1 MNDFDLGDL
10 RRVLAE
16 CQEYEAGHHLGR
28 PFMSAYQIAIRFA
41 DAHPQHP
48 LVKKLHV
55 GGKGTGPDPSLANCI
70 ARFLSA
76 AVKDGKA
83 GDIEGGFISHAHIG
97 DLWFDCHGQKI
108 GVSGLTS
115 KAGHSIFRLVQSPT
129 AD

>member
-1 MNDFDLGDL
+1 MNDFDLDDL

-48 LVKKLHV
+48 LVKKLDV
-55 GGKGTGPDPSLANCI
+55 GGQGTGPDQSLANRI

-76 AVKDGKA
+76 AVKHGRA
-83 GDIEGGFISHAHIG
+83 GDIEGGFISHDLIG
-97 DLWFDCHGQKI
+97 TYGSNAMTERFEFLD
-108 GVSGLTS
+108 
-115 KAGHSIFRLVQSPT
+115 
-129 AD
+129 